1 MSRRSSACSLPAAVV
16 AQGARGGGEYGMSE
30 RFEQLVRASASS
42 VSRRGILKMVGA
54 SAAAA
59 TAATLLRPFRGSA
72 GIVCFNGFTPCGETC
87 CPPDHVCTN
96 ASTGACACKA
106 GLTPCADKCCPAGL
120 ICADANL

>member
-1 MSRRSSACSLPAAVV
+1 TAVRCRLSLHDALPIW
-16 AQGARGGGEYGMSE
+16 GGEGRMSE
-30 RFEQLVRASASS
+30 RFEQLARASASG

-87 CPPDHVCTN
+87 CPRSEEHTSELQSPDHLV
-96 ASTGACACKA
+96 
-106 GLTPCADKCCPAGL
+106 
-120 ICADANL
+120 